1 MENNNKKSGIT
12 LYLIII
18 TIITAICIIVGV
30 FGRTFHVKGKN
41 RFGNVFTKAGSEV
54 TEEVKTEDFD
64 TVNIELDM
72 GEIVLEEGDNY
83 FVSYAFPEKIKPII
97 HVNNGALIITQNDGR
112 VLNLEDF
119 SDCKLVVTV
128 PAGTELNSIDV
139 STDMG
144 NIDINK
150 ISAQSVTVSSDM
162 GEIAFQECDFVTL
175 SADSDMGDIKMEDST
190 LTSADM
196 ESSMGEVKMVA
207 VTCDNLTVNVDMGD
221 IKLEGEFNHVNAKTD
236 LGEVEEN
243 GVSQGTEYHK

>member
-30 FGRTFHVKGKN
+30 FGRTFHMKGKTPL
-41 RFGNVFTKAGSEV
+41 GKVFTKAGPSVSE
-54 TEEVKTEDFD
+54 EMKTEAFD
-64 TVNIELDM
+64 TVNIELDL
-72 GEIVLEEGDNY
+72 GEIVFEEGDDY

-97 HVNNGALIITQNDGR
+97 KVSGGALTITQQEGNI
-112 VLNLEDF
+112 LNLEDF

-128 PAGTELNSIDV
+128 PAGTELNSIDI

-144 NIDINK
+144 DIDVNK
-150 ISAQSVTVSSDM
+150 IFAQSVTVSSDM
-162 GEIAFQECDFVTL
+162 GEIDFQECDFVTL

-190 LTSADM
+190 LTSADV

-207 VTCDNLTVNVDMGD
+207 VTCDNLTVSVDMGD
-221 IKLEGEFNHVNAKTD
+221 IELEGEFNHVNAKTD

-243 GVSQGTEYHK
+243 GISQGTEYHK